1 MLWWNERGNG
11 SIRCVC
17 FVLLLGSVRG
27 RRANCAYS
35 PSVSSSRR
43 TTRKAHFSAPSSVRR
58 VMMSSPLCEAL
69 KNKYN
74 VIIAC
79 LGSF

>member
-1 MLWWNERGNG
+1 MFWFNEHWNG
-11 SIRCVC
+11 SVWEL
-17 FVLLLGSVRG
+17 VADSMGGELGRSET
-27 RRANCAYS
+27 NSSCS

-74 VIIAC
+74 VI
-79 LGSF
+79 LTRPS

>member
-11 SIRCVC
+11 SIRRVC

-27 RRANCAYS
+27 RRANRAYS

-74 VIIAC
+74 VTRNEID
-79 LGSF
+79 SF

>member
-1 MLWWNERGNG
+1 MFWCNERRNG
-11 SIRCVC
+11 GAWELAADSMGGELERSETNSAC
-17 FVLLLGSVRG
+17 
-27 RRANCAYS
+27 S

-74 VIIAC
+74 VIVPNR
-79 LGSF
+79 S